1 MVLVDEVMSLG
12 KAGLGVLCV
21 SACLS
26 EGVVSVSG
34 EGVVGVGWFG
44 SGMPP
49 RPFRRTQMVVSAMIP
64 CAWRVGDGAKTL
76 PLNVSMYSD
85 GCPGSVRKIV
95 LVVSNGQRGNVCV
108 RPCSERKILYV
119 WSFG

>member
-12 KAGLGVLCV
+12 ELGVLCV
-21 SACLS
+21 SVCVS
-26 EGVVSVSG
+26 KGVVSVSG

-44 SGMPP
+44 SSMPP
-49 RPFRRTQMVVSAMIP
+49 RPFRRAQMVVSAVIP

-95 LVVSNGQRGNVCV
+95 LVVSSGQRDNVCV
-108 RPCSERKILYV
+108 RPCSERKISYV
-119 WSFG
+119 CDLG